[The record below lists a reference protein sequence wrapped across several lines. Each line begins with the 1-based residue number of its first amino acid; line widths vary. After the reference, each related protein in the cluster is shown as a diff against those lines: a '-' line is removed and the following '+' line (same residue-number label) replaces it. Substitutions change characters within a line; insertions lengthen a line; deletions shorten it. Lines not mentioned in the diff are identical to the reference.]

1 MDALSWAAVGAGV
14 AAITMSLGF
23 ATFWMGISQ
32 RITEAKT
39 MAEAVKDVAESAVKR
54 GAQTQANLAEFQRY
68 AEKEFA
74 NHDDLERVTANND
87 KLFAEMK
94 SDLRGITMRLDKLLE
109 RRGPACLD

>member
-23 ATFWMGISQ
+23 ATFWMNISQ
-32 RITEAKT
+32 RITEAKS
-39 MAEAVKDVAESAVKR
+39 MAEAVKELAESAASRVSR
-54 GAQTQANLAEFQRY
+54 TQATLAEFQRY

-74 NHDDLERVTANND
+74 NHNDLARVD
-87 KLFAEMK
+87 KLFSEMK

-109 RRGPACLD
+109 RRGPTCLD